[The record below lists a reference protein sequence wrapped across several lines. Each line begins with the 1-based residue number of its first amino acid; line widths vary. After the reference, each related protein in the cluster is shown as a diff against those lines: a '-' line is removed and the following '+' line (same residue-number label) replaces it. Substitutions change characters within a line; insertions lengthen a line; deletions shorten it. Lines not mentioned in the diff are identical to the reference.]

1 MSKTQAKPK
10 TAADKAQDQAK
21 TKTPRTV
28 PTSEI
33 NHGADASLVRIAG
46 AEDADH
52 RPRDEDGNVI
62 VQPPVDPREY
72 ARQALRAAQSEREFD
87 GPSVE
92 GDGETVTLES
102 VQVQIVRDAMAKI
115 PVTVFT
121 YELAVLFT
129 LHGQDAIEVN
139 QGSFREQEVEDF
151 SVERVYDQL
160 LRKYGTDGE
169 AAVRKV
175 YPALRDLADE
185 VGVEISRKT
194 RRGANYKAQTQGS
207 SEIDHS
213 IASPKA
219 AKEVSAPK
227 AGK

>member
-1 MSKTQAKPK
+1 MSKNTA
-10 TAADKAQDQAK
+10 TAADKAASK
-21 TKTPRTV
+21 TKSRATAAADAPN
-28 PTSEI
+28 PNL
-33 NHGADASLVRIAG
+33 NHGADASLVKVAG
-46 AEDADH
+46 ASDDT
-52 RPRDEDGNVI
+52 RLRDEDGNVI
-62 VQPPVDPREY
+62 VTPPADPREY
-72 ARQALRAAQSEREFD
+72 ARQALAAAQSRPEYD

-92 GDGETVTLES
+92 GDGERVTLES

-129 LHGQDAIEVN
+129 LHGQDSIEVN
-139 QGSFREQEVEDF
+139 QGSFRMQEVEDF

-175 YPALRDLADE
+175 YPSLRDLADE
-185 VGVEISRKT
+185 VGVEVNRRV

-213 IASPKA
+213 LGSPKA
-219 AKEVSAPK
+219 EKEVSAPK